1 MSHSIFPGLVVF
13 LPLGCAVMLSAVTG
27 AWPHSHILSILA
39 LFSLSNWGLSPS
51 LQESLQTLPLGQNRT
66 TGFHLLGWA
75 QIYHS
80 IPSPP
85 NMTSSF
91 YFYSLLSVLA
101 EVALS
106 YRLPSL
112 IFLNKTNIKKMV
124 STLNGVPLNLTLTW
138 TERTTL
144 WPILNTPSL
153 IHGRNFIMDIHFLKN
168 CWAADNSISSN

>member
-39 LFSLSNWGLSPS
+39 LCSLSNWGLSPS
-51 LQESLQTLPLGQNRT
+51 PQESLQTLPLGQSRT

-85 NMTSSF
+85 SMASSF

-106 YRLPSL
+106 YWLPSL
-112 IFLNKTNIKKMV
+112 IFLNKTKNQKKDGQYFKWSAPEFDPHMNWKDNPV
-124 STLNGVPLNLTLTW
+124 T
-138 TERTTL
+138 
-144 WPILNTPSL
+144 
-153 IHGRNFIMDIHFLKN
+153 HFKHTITDS
-168 CWAADNSISSN
+168 W